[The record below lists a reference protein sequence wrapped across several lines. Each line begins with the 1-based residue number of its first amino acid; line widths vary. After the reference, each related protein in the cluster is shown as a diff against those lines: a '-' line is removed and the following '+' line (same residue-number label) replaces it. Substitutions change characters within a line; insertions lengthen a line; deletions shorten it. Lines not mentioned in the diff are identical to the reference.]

1 VSTEPI
7 RDFDFHPDE
16 PDIRLFT
23 MPRRGVLR
31 MDDHVF
37 VAEVRYGD
45 IVMRHYAFADRWFK
59 INVTTDLEGNLV
71 ETGAEGDGRRFA
83 FNCDI
88 ATPMH
93 ADGDSVFAVDL
104 FLDVLVRRDAR
115 TCTAYDDEAFEEAVR
130 RALISPAEAAG
141 ARHGLTDLVEI
152 IERGNLMAFLADVC
166 SFGRTVAPPALPE
179 RRVSLSQVPQVH
191 RMVRLTWT

>member
-1 VSTEPI
+1 VSIEPI

-16 PDIRLFT
+16 SDVRLFT

-31 MDDHVF
+31 IDERVF

-45 IVMRHYAFADRWFK
+45 VVLRHYAFADRWFK

-71 ETGAEGDGRRFA
+71 ETGPEEERFA
-83 FNCDI
+83 FNCDV

-93 ADGDSVFAVDL
+93 ADSDAVYAVDL

-115 TCTAYDDEAFEEAVR
+115 TCAATGDEEFEDAVG
-130 RALISPAEAAG
+130 RALISPTEAFG
-141 ARHGLTDLVEI
+141 ARHGLTELVEL
-152 IERGNLMAFLADVC
+152 IERGDLLAFLADVC
-166 SFGRTVAPPALPE
+166 PFGRSAAPPALPE
-179 RRVSLSQVPQVH
+179 RRVSLSDVPQVH
-191 RMVRLTWT
+191 RTVRPTWT